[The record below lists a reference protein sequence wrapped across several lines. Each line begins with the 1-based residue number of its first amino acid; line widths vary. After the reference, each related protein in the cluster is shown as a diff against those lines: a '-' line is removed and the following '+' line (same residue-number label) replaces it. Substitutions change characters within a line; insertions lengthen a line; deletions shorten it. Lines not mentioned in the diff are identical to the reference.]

1 MKFYKKI
8 LKPVIEQIIIYIKRP
23 LSLFDNWAAKGR
35 LNWMPDKWYL
45 SFIFRSRMGYWMD
58 WKNPKTF
65 NEKLQ
70 WLKVYDR
77 NPLYTKLVDKY
88 EVRKYIAEKIG
99 EEYLI
104 PLLGVWDN
112 VNDIDFEKLPNQ
124 FVLKC
129 THDSGSVIICKNK
142 QDFNIRETK
151 IKLSKALR
159 IKYYTLSREWPY
171 KKVKPR
177 IIAEQFLH
185 DEIGEDIKD
194 YKIFCFNGQSKYVQV
209 DIDRFTNHQRNIFN
223 LMWEKQDFN
232 IALEQSPKNI
242 EKPYCLENMIQSS
255 NLLSTGI
262 PHVRCDWYEIRG
274 KLFFGEMTFFHGAGF
289 EKFSPIE
296 WDNKFGDLIDLK
308 QT

>member
-1 MKFYKKI
+1 MIFKFFRQCI
-8 LKPVIEQIIIYIKRP
+8 VQLIIYINRP

-45 SFIFRSRMGYWMD
+45 SFMFRSRMGYWMD

-88 EVRKYIAEKIG
+88 DVRKYIAEKIG

-104 PLLGVWDN
+104 PLLGVWDK
-112 VNDIDFEKLPNQ
+112 VEDIDFEKLPNQ

-142 QDFNIRETK
+142 QEFNIREAK
-151 IKLSKALR
+151 IKLSKALKV
-159 IKYYTLSREWPY
+159 KYYLLSREWPY
-171 KKVKPR
+171 KNVHPK
-177 IIAEQFLH
+177 IIAEKFMV
-185 DEIGEDIKD
+185 DESLKELKD
-194 YKIFCFNGQSKYVQV
+194 YKTFNFNGFLQYIQV
-209 DIDRFTNHQRNIFN
+209 DYNRFCGHQRNLYDKKWN
-223 LMWEKQDFN
+223 KMDF
-232 IALEQSPKNI
+232 E
-242 EKPYCLENMIQSS
+242 YVYSS
-255 NLLSTGI
+255 NPQKAIFKPNTLDTIHKLNSVI
-262 PHVRCDWYEIRG
+262 CKEMPFVRCDWYCIG
-274 KLFFGEMTFFHGAGF
+274 DKIYFGEMTFFPEAGF
-289 EKFSPIE
+289 GKFNPSKWDEKFG
-296 WDNKFGDLIDLK
+296 NLIDLK